1 MKVEKFNY
9 IINYLDDTQTL
20 YKQHYYEIINNDLKY
35 RIDLFKDNVLLF
47 QKERHLSNLILKEQF
62 NIIRIENTVLYK
74 RISFPFKSQLDKLIV
89 LSTKLSIDKEDLLL
103 VLKDLSLYVCKDFDI
118 EEYIF
123 YSDINLAKDKLYKIV
138 SFLLNYLIIFISPYT
153 YNRKNIIKKDGL
165 LSFYSSDLL
174 IEILQLKNGLTDA
187 EQSKYYFLLEE
198 NEIISLFIKQN
209 FKLYQSYYIQN
220 LMYRFSQDKTSK

>member
-1 MKVEKFNY
+1 MKVEKVNY

-74 RISFPFKSQLDKLIV
+74 RISFPLKSQLDKLIV
-89 LSTKLSIDKEDLLL
+89 LSTKLSIDKENLLL
-103 VLKDLSLYVCKDFDI
+103 VLKDLSSYVCEDFDI